1 MKRKSLLAKLAARF
15 RNNPFFGKAMHVF
28 GQNIPDNKKWIIIL
42 GSYNSGTTLLG
53 DILSAHPSISA
64 LPDEGVM
71 LSTVLP
77 RPEDHHWRR
86 MWWKCEKEMS
96 LPADDAARASKLKRQ
111 WSHFLDLE
119 KPFLMEKSIANTC
132 RLLFFEKQFGSPY
145 FIHIVRNGYAVA
157 EGIHRKA
164 TMMNKNPLWPARN
177 YPMAYC
183 INQWKR
189 SLQVVEQHKQAL
201 SHFKEIRYEE
211 LTNNPEKTLAELT
224 SFLGLAQLDAAML
237 KSSFQ
242 VHEKNSAIVNMNE
255 ASIQRLQSNDIK
267 EINRVAADVLMKY
280 NYPIINP

>member
-15 RNNPFFGKAMHVF
+15 RNNPFFGKAMYIF

-42 GSYNSGTTLLG
+42 GSYNSGTTLLS

-77 RPEDHHWRR
+77 RPEDYHWRR

-96 LPADDAARASKLKRQ
+96 LAAADAARANKLKRQ

-119 KPFLMEKSIANTC
+119 KPFLLEKSIANTC

-164 TMMNKNPLWPARN
+164 AMMKKNPLWPVTN

-183 INQWKR
+183 IQQWKR
-189 SLQVVEQHKQAL
+189 SLQVVEAQRPEL
-201 SHFKEIRYEE
+201 THFKEIRYEDLTSHPGKTLDE
-211 LTNNPEKTLAELT
+211 LTA
-224 SFLGLAQLDAAML
+224 FLGLEKLDRAIL
-237 KSSFQ
+237 ENTFH

-255 ASIQRLQSNDIK
+255 ASIQCLSKMDIQ
-267 EINRVAADVLMKY
+267 EINRLAADMLMKY
-280 NYPIINP
+280 NYPLIKS